1 MIGMGENKM
10 ITIYHNNSCG
20 KSRIALA
27 ELTKSAEDFEVVNYL
42 EQVPSVEILKEI
54 ISKLGIKPFELV
66 RTTEN
71 LYKEKFKGKTLSDEE
86 WIIAMYENPILIQRP
101 ILVKGD
107 LAVIGRSED
116 ALDEFI

>member
-1 MIGMGENKM
+1 MIGTGENKM
-10 ITIYHNNSCG
+10 ITIYHNNSCS

-27 ELTKSAEDFEVVNYL
+27 ELTKSGEDFEIVNYL
-42 EQVPSVEILKEI
+42 EQVPSVEVLKEI
-54 ISKLGIKPFELV
+54 ITKLGIKPFELV

-71 LYKEKFKGKTLSDEE
+71 VYKEKFKGKILSDEE
-86 WIIAMYENPILIQRP
+86 WIEAMHENPVLIQRP

-116 ALDEFI
+116 ALDEVI

>member
-10 ITIYHNNSCG
+10 ITIYHNNSCS
-20 KSRIALA
+20 KSRIALT
-27 ELTKSAEDFEVVNYL
+27 ELTNSGEDFEVVNYL
-42 EQVPSVEILKEI
+42 EQVPSVELLTELIT
-54 ISKLGIKPFELV
+54 KLGIKPFELV

-71 LYKEKFKGKTLSDEE
+71 VYKEKLKGKTLSDEE
-86 WIIAMYENPILIQRP
+86 WIVAMHENPVLIQRP

-116 ALDEFI
+116 ELDRIL

>member
-1 MIGMGENKM
+1 MGENKM
-10 ITIYHNNSCG
+10 ITIYHNNSCS

-27 ELTKSAEDFEVVNYL
+27 ELTKSGEEFEVVNYL
-42 EQVPSVEILKEI
+42 EQVPSVELLKDI
-54 ISKLGIKPFELV
+54 ISKLRINPFELV

-86 WIIAMYENPILIQRP
+86 WILAMHENPVLIQRP

-116 ALDEFI
+116 ALDGIL